1 MNKKNKWLA
10 LAMSAVLAI
19 GALPLVGCS
28 EIPVIGG
35 LFGQGQEQDKV
46 DPPAAVQKVYSVT
59 MQYNGKR
66 IDGGV
71 LSVDLSAGTIQ
82 LTADVLKD
90 DGADGTLTFTS
101 SDESVATVD
110 AASGLVTLKASG
122 ETIINAT
129 AGEKTHSIVLSV
141 SADDTGETYSITVNG
156 GSADVTGARAGDYVV
171 LDVAIPEHKEFVR
184 WNFPESVEWING
196 NMFRMPEANVEISAE
211 FTDMLYTLNL
221 IGATVVQAD
230 TTKNPEY
237 TSGGYSETEASKHTE
252 EYEINVYKLRYDAT
266 IEVEAID
273 APDGKIFV
281 GWDYGST
288 NNRAGE
294 AGVSEYSFTM
304 PGSTLT
310 VWGIFSESNKVFTAN
325 AIQGYTTSIITDG
338 APAGDF
344 QDYDLEGMSGYRITM
359 AGNKGGVKGYSNENI
374 CGSQLDTTKTGT
386 QLVKTIFKNHHATQA
401 VTVET
406 YLTYYGNLATSGNV
420 TIGPGETKTVY
431 WEAGLG
437 INNPWMGFELRSD
450 LGTNSNVVL
459 DMVCSMAPMYPKGD
473 KLLSVSGKAEYVKL
487 GGYTATNWPREKILN
502 NDVGTTTVAVY
513 GGNFDG
519 SIGYLTSPISN
530 VPKYDENNA
539 TMTIYGKV
547 INNVTNNENPTNTL
561 KFVVSTSDNPTDAA
575 SIVAEKEIVI
585 EKIGDVIL
593 FKLEIPRTADD
604 GGRYYFSI
612 VKSKIDSNANLF
624 GHNFC
629 VQLTY
634 NNVMGYEG

>member
-1 MNKKNKWLA
+1 MNKKSKWFA
-10 LAMSAVLAI
+10 LAMSAVLAF
-19 GALPLVGCS
+19 GTLPLFSGCAG
-28 EIPVIGG
+28 IPG
-35 LFGQGQEQDKV
+35 LDGLLGGQEEKV
-46 DPPAAVQKVYSVT
+46 DPPATEYRVYSVT
-59 MQYNGKR
+59 MRYNDKK
-66 IDGGV
+66 IDGGI
-71 LSVDLSAGTIQ
+71 LSVDLSAGSIQ

-90 DGADGTLTFTS
+90 DEADGTVTFTS
-101 SDESVATVD
+101 GTEDVATID
-110 AASGLVTLKASG
+110 ASGKVTLKGAG
-122 ETIINAT
+122 ETVITAT
-129 AGEKTHSIVLSV
+129 AGTKTHSIVLSV
-141 SADDTGETYSITVNG
+141 GADDAGKTYGVTVIGGKANVTSSAEGEYVTLETV
-156 GSADVTGARAGDYVV
+156 
-171 LDVAIPEHKEFVR
+171 IPEHKEFVQ

-196 NMFRMPEANVEISAE
+196 NVFKMPAGDVEITAE
-211 FTDMLYTLNL
+211 YTDKLYTLNL

-266 IEVEAID
+266 IKVEAID
-273 APDGKIFV
+273 APDDKMFV

-288 NNRAGE
+288 NNRAGD

-304 PGSTLT
+304 PGNTLT
-310 VWGIFSESNKVFTAN
+310 VWGIFSETKKVFTAGSIN
-325 AIQGYTTSIITDG
+325 GYTTSTITDG
-338 APAGDF
+338 APAGGF
-344 QDYDLEGMSGYRITM
+344 QDYDLEGMSGFRITM
-359 AGNKGGVKGYSNENI
+359 AGNKGGVQGYSNENI
-374 CGSQLDTTKTGT
+374 TGSQLDTTATGT

-406 YLTYYGNLATSGNV
+406 YLTYYGNLATSGEV
-420 TIGPGETKTVY
+420 TIEPGETKTVY

-437 INNPWMGFELRSD
+437 INKPWMGFELRSN
-450 LGTNSNVVL
+450 LTSSSNVVL

-502 NDVGTTTVAVY
+502 NDVGTTTIAVY
-513 GGNFDG
+513 GGNFGG

-539 TMTIYGKV
+539 TTTIYGKV

-561 KFVVSTSDNPTDAA
+561 KFVVSTSANPTDE
-575 SIVAEKEIVI
+575 STIVAETEIVI

-604 GGRYYFSI
+604 KGQYYFSI
-612 VKSKIDSNANLF
+612 VKSKIDSNDSLF

-634 NNVMGYEG
+634 NNVLGYEGE